1 MKNIKDM
8 FPVGYESFH
17 ENESFNFQLNRFYSQ
32 GVFGRNELMDI
43 AKQIDGFETWI
54 SLFIKL
60 GEEAEA
66 ESRVKEGSEAKALLL
81 KAATCFRAAQFY
93 TISGERD
100 ADGRSLKH
108 SLYERCR
115 TLYDAYYGSF
125 PQIKYVQIPFGS
137 IKLPVWYALSEN
149 PKGSVL
155 VCGGYDSIAQEFL
168 VLLLYLQERGYNV
181 YFFEGPGQ
189 GEVLMRYDAR
199 MTPEWEHCTSAVL
212 DWFGL
217 DDITFIGV
225 SLGGY
230 LAPRAAAYDK
240 RITRLVMYD
249 MIYDFY
255 GSIIGKMGEKKG
267 RFFDWMVSHPKSIM
281 WRWLDKKLEEN
292 YFTRWLLGQGYAIY
306 ENVHTP
312 CEYFEHIK
320 KYNTREISP
329 LLTQD
334 VLVLAGESDIYTRF
348 YQEQLDALS
357 NARSVTGRLFTKE
370 EHADHH
376 CQIGNMGLLL
386 ETISNWI
393 EEKTNGQKS
402 CYQRR

>member
-1 MKNIKDM
+1 MNSIKNM
-8 FPVGYESFH
+8 FPVGYEAFH

-32 GVFGRNELMDI
+32 GVFRKEELMDI
-43 AKQIDGFETWI
+43 GRQIDGFETWI

-66 ESRVKEGSEAKALLL
+66 EAGTNEGEEALALLL
-81 KAATCFRAAQFY
+81 RAATCFRAAQFY
-93 TISGERD
+93 TISGEKD
-100 ADGRSLKH
+100 AEGRSLKH
-108 SLYERCR
+108 ALYERCR
-115 TLYDAYYGSF
+115 ALYDAYSGSF
-125 PQIKYVQIPFGS
+125 QGISYVQIPFS
-137 IKLPVWYALSEN
+137 TYMLPVWYAKAEEPRGN
-149 PKGSVL
+149 VL

-199 MTPEWEHCTSAVL
+199 MTPEWEHCTAAVL
-212 DWFGL
+212 DHFGL
-217 DDITFIGV
+217 DDVTFIGV

-230 LAPRAAAYDK
+230 LAPRAAACDK

-249 MIYDFY
+249 LIYDFY

-267 RFFDWMVSHPKSIM
+267 RFFDWMVSHPKNLI
-281 WRWLDKKLEEN
+281 WRWLDRKLEEN

-334 VLVLAGESDIYTRF
+334 VLVLAGESDLYTRF
-348 YQEQLDALS
+348 YKEQLAALT

-370 EHADHH
+370 EQADHH

-386 ETISNWI
+386 ETISGWI

-402 CYQRR
+402 GA